1 MNKKKLSVVMAGAML
16 ASSVAPVLAAETT
29 VTKSEVSAAELG
41 LLIKRIRETL
51 ESKKFANDTVE
62 DKKANG
68 DEAGKSVYFIK
79 VNGTTYKDAQIDTQ
93 EELQRVLGGLVVGST
108 VEIHSKGF
116 RTETVDDVEKYY
128 ATNSEAPKYE
138 KSSELEALEDDV
150 FQTKAA
156 VGSLTPALK
165 TAYSNIL
172 KVAAYEN
179 KSGTVVYKEGTGYN
193 AAKGVFVIDFVED
206 LNKKGINDIELK
218 VGSEKLNLKKYID
231 DDKAIQDV
239 STGAIDATKFLGFAN
254 EDKKY
259 IPIGE
264 STVEEITV
272 VSGGNSYELS
282 DLYDGLML
290 KEKGQNLLELA
301 KAAKAAVSDAKTAVK
316 VIDLNTTSGDD
327 VTSDSVAGDTLK
339 TPLVKNVKT
348 GKYNVK
354 LQIADSF
361 NPNTVAT
368 PKNFK
373 DFYIS
378 ATDVD
383 DLNRVLMWLDGAHAQ
398 VDVLAGNNRY
408 ETAVKIAKEVA
419 LLESVK
425 KPEDGTD
432 GEGNIVLVNGDS
444 LVDGLSASP
453 LAAYLGGK
461 SGKAPILLTR
471 ANELPKE
478 TKAYLRT
485 LLADAEIGGL
495 KKVTINIVGGTSV
508 VSKAVEKELRAEG
521 FNIERFGGDNREETS
536 LAVAEKIGTANGAF
550 VVGAEGEADA
560 MSIAG
565 YAATDKDNVTDGNQV
580 TPIIVSKKGG
590 LTEDAMLTLEDV
602 KTTVLGGEKA
612 VSKSDYEAL
621 SSYTGKANIRRIFGA
636 NRKAT
641 NAAIINEFYDLT
653 SSNAPESV
661 IVAKDDV
668 LIDALTAANLSAEQ
682 NAPVVLATKSLSTDQ
697 VNALEL
703 KAQSAKNVYQVGYG
717 VEPSVV
723 KTVAQRLGLAK

>member
-1 MNKKKLSVVMAGAML
+1 
-16 ASSVAPVLAAETT
+16 
-29 VTKSEVSAAELG
+29 
-41 LLIKRIRETL
+41 
-51 ESKKFANDTVE
+51 
-62 DKKANG
+62 
-68 DEAGKSVYFIK
+68 
-79 VNGTTYKDAQIDTQ
+79 
-93 EELQRVLGGLVVGST
+93 
-108 VEIHSKGF
+108 
-116 RTETVDDVEKYY
+116 
-128 ATNSEAPKYE
+128 
-138 KSSELEALEDDV
+138 
-150 FQTKAA
+150 
-156 VGSLTPALK
+156 
-165 TAYSNIL
+165 
-172 KVAAYEN
+172 
-179 KSGTVVYKEGTGYN
+179 
-193 AAKGVFVIDFVED
+193 
-206 LNKKGINDIELK
+206 
-218 VGSEKLNLKKYID
+218 
-231 DDKAIQDV
+231 
-239 STGAIDATKFLGFAN
+239 
-254 EDKKY
+254 
-259 IPIGE
+259 
-264 STVEEITV
+264 
-272 VSGGNSYELS
+272 
-282 DLYDGLML
+282 ML

-327 VTSDSVAGDTLK
+327 VTSDSAAGDTLK

-361 NPNTVAT
+361 NPNTVAA

-383 DLNRVLMWLDGAHAQ
+383 DLNRVLMRLDGALAQ
-398 VDVLAGNNRY
+398 GDVLAGNNRY

-495 KKVTINIVGGTSV
+495 KKVTINIVGWTSV

-565 YAATDKDNVTDGNQV
+565 YAATD
-580 TPIIVSKKGG
+580 
-590 LTEDAMLTLEDV
+590 
-602 KTTVLGGEKA
+602 
-612 VSKSDYEAL
+612 
-621 SSYTGKANIRRIFGA
+621 
-636 NRKAT
+636 
-641 NAAIINEFYDLT
+641 
-653 SSNAPESV
+653 
-661 IVAKDDV
+661 
-668 LIDALTAANLSAEQ
+668 
-682 NAPVVLATKSLSTDQ
+682 
-697 VNALEL
+697 
-703 KAQSAKNVYQVGYG
+703 
-717 VEPSVV
+717 
-723 KTVAQRLGLAK
+723 